1 MKTNKLNKRTMVVVI
16 AIVVAS
22 LTAHI
27 LTTKMLKNYIAQ
39 QFDAEMDQLDRYI
52 AAEYLSQIEGRLL
65 EVQDLY
71 NEQEISEDVLQE
83 RLKNIISL
91 GVSTKYLE
99 NFQLT
104 IPDTTSNIG
113 EIFEE
118 LIAQIENQI
127 HNVEEGK
134 YSE

>member
-22 LTAHI
+22 LTAQI
-27 LTTKMLKNYIAQ
+27 LTIKILKNYRAQ
-39 QFDAEMDQLDRYI
+39 QFDAEMDQLDSYI
-52 AAEYLSQIEGRLL
+52 AAEYLSQIKGRLL

-83 RLKNIISL
+83 RLKNITSL
-91 GVSTKYLE
+91 DVSTKYLE

>member
-22 LTAHI
+22 LTAQI
-27 LTTKMLKNYIAQ
+27 LTIKILKNYRAQ

-52 AAEYLSQIEGRLL
+52 AAEYLSQIKGRLL

-83 RLKNIISL
+83 RLKNITSL
-91 GVSTKYLE
+91 DVSTKYLE

>member
-22 LTAHI
+22 LTAQI
-27 LTTKMLKNYIAQ
+27 ITIKILKNYRAQ

-83 RLKNIISL
+83 RLKNITSL
-91 GVSTKYLE
+91 DVSTKYLE

>member
-22 LTAHI
+22 LTAQI
-27 LTTKMLKNYIAQ
+27 LTIKILKNYRAQ
-39 QFDAEMDQLDRYI
+39 QFDSEMDQLDRYI
-52 AAEYLSQIEGRLL
+52 AAEYLSQIKGRLL

-83 RLKNIISL
+83 RLKNITSL
-91 GVSTKYLE
+91 DVSPKYLE